1 MTITEIRVK
10 LVGSNEE
17 RLRAFCSVTLEGCF
31 VIRDLK
37 VIDGASGPFVA
48 MPSRKLSDR
57 CPKCS
62 GKNHLRAKFCNEC
75 GARLD
80 PNRAPRDEEGRIKLH
95 ADVAHPINAAGRE
108 QIQREVIEAYEREC
122 EAAEEP
128 GYESREVDFDDLRE
142 PGFDEFVAGI
152 SESMQMRRA
161 GAGADAE
168 AQSGSQRVTRPAQ
181 DKRHDRPGGRQKADA
196 NAVCGGRPI
205 EPVERGANRRPPTDE
220 DPFSA
225 GIL

>member
-57 CPKCS
+57 CPKCG

-80 PNRAPRDEEGRIKLH
+80 PNRAPRDGEGRIKLH

-122 EAAEEP
+122 EAAEQP

-161 GAGADAE
+161 GADADG
-168 AQSGSQRVTRPAQ
+168 QSESHRVTRPAQ
-181 DKRHDRPGGRQKADA
+181 DKRHDRSGGRQKADA
-196 NAVCGGRPI
+196 NAVCSGRPN

>member
-62 GKNHLRAKFCNEC
+62 GKNHLRAKYCNEC

-80 PNRAPRDEEGRIKLH
+80 PNRAPRDDEGRIKLH

-128 GYESREVDFDDLRE
+128 GYESREVDFDDLHE

-152 SESMQMRRA
+152 NESMQKRRV
-161 GAGADAE
+161 GANAE
-168 AQSGSQRVTRPAQ
+168 ADSPSDSHRVTRPALE
-181 DKRHDRPGGRQKADA
+181 KRHERSGEQKKADA
-196 NAVCGGRPI
+196 NTVCTGRPN
-205 EPVERGANRRPPTDE
+205 EPVERGANRRPPNGE